1 MAYFEVCRRIRLR
14 DHSLQMKATKQD
26 FVMVLFTVLYKV
38 AHTFQSVDERK
49 SSRLNWDH
57 SNETYWAILS
67 NTILFIIVVW
77 MKSQGKTNI
86 QQQVV
91 NGESSKIEKIFHAC
105 RLLLS
110 KRWR

>member
-1 MAYFEVCRRIRLR
+1 MAYFDVCRRIRLR

-49 SSRLNWDH
+49 SSRLKWDH

-67 NTILFIIVVW
+67 NTILFIIVYKEVLTFESGW
-77 MKSQGKTNI
+77 NPRVKPTYNI
-86 QQQVV
+86 
-91 NGESSKIEKIFHAC
+91 K
-105 RLLLS
+105 LLTV
-110 KRWR
+110 KAQK